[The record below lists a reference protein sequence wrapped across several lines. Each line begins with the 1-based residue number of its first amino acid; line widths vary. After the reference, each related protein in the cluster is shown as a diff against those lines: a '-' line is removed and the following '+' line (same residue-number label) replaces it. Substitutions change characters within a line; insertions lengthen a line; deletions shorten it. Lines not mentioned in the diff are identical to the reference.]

1 MAKKATDQKT
11 NPTTSP
17 KVSCGP
23 FSPDGVYT
31 ATGKIARATHNAERH
46 EEFNGKTIKAIL
58 SIKPTRMTVA
68 DIKYDLKTGFITIE

>member
-1 MAKKATDQKT
+1 MAKKAIDQKT
-11 NPTTSP
+11 KPATAP
-17 KVSCGP
+17 KVNCGP
-23 FSPDGVYT
+23 FNPNGIYT
-31 ATGKIARATHNAERH
+31 ATGKIARAPHNAERH